1 MTFIMWIMEF
11 ITVTTV
17 IPNVII
23 LTQNIIKQAIIKPGI
38 LFLLLFVC
46 STVQKCMLL
55 LSKDKLQWSK
65 VTVNIYIDF
74 YFK

>member
-74 YFK
+74 FFK

>member
-23 LTQNIIKQAIIKPGI
+23 LTQNIIKQAIIKPGM
-38 LFLLLFVC
+38 FLLLFVC